1 MKENQVADGE
11 RWKAS
16 KREQTHHYYFL
27 KLQPMLTTRL
37 KFVDYRSPLPKQEF
51 HQESMVGFIFSTK
64 AEYLSNS
71 TWTLSELLGSYG
83 FSFARDTRQA

>member
-1 MKENQVADGE
+1 MDMKENQVADGE

-51 HQESMVGFIFSTK
+51 HQDRWSALSFQRKLSI
-64 AEYLSNS
+64 YLIVHDP
-71 TWTLSELLGSYG
+71 
-83 FSFARDTRQA
+83 F